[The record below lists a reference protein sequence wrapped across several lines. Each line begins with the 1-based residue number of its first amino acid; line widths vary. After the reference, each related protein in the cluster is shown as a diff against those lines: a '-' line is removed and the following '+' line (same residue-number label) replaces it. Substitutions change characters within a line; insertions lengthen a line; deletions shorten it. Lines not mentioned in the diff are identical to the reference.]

1 MFKMTFN
8 KPAVKM
14 FFLGEDAVG
23 IRIKVEGNAVFFKPV
38 HKIESDEPDVVEITD
53 KRRGGAEATIEGSQ
67 AGHLLSLLT
76 NPLGNPYY
84 ILQRRTGG
92 WMEAVPHAGKGYA
105 PERWEAHIRV
115 WPRETIPAQA
125 ATVEELNL
133 HENNAN
139 PIQEPLPAS
148 EQIRSTLQMLESTVS
163 GISDESPQK
172 MFAAAREASGLLDRV
187 FQQFAENPLPHQKT
201 RKPRAMV
208 TTKPVM
214 HNAVVQSSKT
224 ESTSSPVFR
233 RQRER
238 AFGHSAH

>member
-23 IRIKVEGNAVFFKPV
+23 IRIKVEGNSVFFKPV
-38 HKIESDEPDVVEITD
+38 HTIQFAEPDVVEITD
-53 KRRGGAEATIEGSQ
+53 KRRGGAEALIEGSQ
-67 AGHLLSLLT
+67 ANHLLSLLT

-84 ILQRRTGG
+84 ILQRRHDG

-105 PERWEAHIRV
+105 PERWEAHIRI
-115 WPRETIPAQA
+115 WPRETIAVQTA
-125 ATVEELNL
+125 ALDSLNL

-148 EQIRSTLQMLESTVS
+148 EQIRSTLQMLESTIT
-163 GISDESPQK
+163 GISQESPQRA
-172 MFAAAREASGLLDRV
+172 FAVAREASTLIDKL
-187 FQQFAENPLPHQKT
+187 FQHFAENPLPHQKT
-201 RKPRAMV
+201 RKPRSMI
-208 TTKPVM
+208 KPVIQQM
-214 HNAVVQSSKT
+214 VATPQKGDGGT
-224 ESTSSPVFR
+224 VFR

-238 AFGHSAH
+238 AFGTAAH

>member
-38 HKIESDEPDVVEITD
+38 HKIGGDDSDVVEITD

-105 PERWEAHIRV
+105 PERWEAHIRI
-115 WPRETIPAQA
+115 WPRETIPAQS
-125 ATVEELNL
+125 TVVEELNL

-163 GISDESPQK
+163 GISCETPQRA
-172 MFAAAREASGLLDRV
+172 FAAAREASSIIDRL
-187 FQQFAENPLPHQKT
+187 FQHFAENPLPLQKT

-208 TTKPVM
+208 ATKPVM
-214 HNAVVQSSKT
+214 QNVVVTPTKTDSSI
-224 ESTSSPVFR
+224 FR

-238 AFGHSAH
+238 AFGQNAH